1 MSVEIYG
8 PQGYDFQYLNSL
20 LVALQY
26 LDKDEVEVYIEKSN
40 EEDAQ
45 IVFKEQNIKYIIDI
59 QVKNR
64 SDDIDIETFA
74 KWISHFESR
83 SKTICLLDKIQ
94 QDNRFALFISDARS
108 KDDVSLFVD
117 DNAIN
122 IELDRRFSNEYL
134 SSIKEYIKKCCED
147 KSDTS
152 ISRNNYLNKLMDTIT
167 NNNLRK
173 ILKKIKLR
181 EKYTENYSNE
191 AIKLLLNRKFY
202 IPQSNLDN
210 VVIEL
215 LDKIRKGRGTN
226 TSISREL
233 LEVIDKNSGKIIL
246 NRNENYINRD
256 ERELC
261 KEILD
266 SQNILLLTGVS
277 LCGKSYLAK
286 DIAQEYL
293 DNGYNIEQTSEIYGN
308 SGGLSF
314 IRHRSIEDRLLILED
329 PFGQIETKT
338 DAKYILSEIRKIT
351 RESKPNRK
359 IIITSRKDILVDVYS
374 KRSIEE
380 CTIDSYNWIDLTNE
394 EYESIKCLWEQ
405 YYGNSRESLMIYDK
419 IIKRIRDVEKSPSLQ
434 LGHIANIYNSNKNLD
449 NLASLNIT
457 KILDTARVDSEDLA
471 NIIDRRGNISRHIFI
486 TLGLCCNTYRKI
498 NLDDLLFILSN
509 TKECPGIIEDE
520 YITGAKRYSLGK
532 LENDS
537 KCYLKYDVEYK
548 LSDEYKDE
556 LRHLQNYGYIEI
568 DNLRRIAFVHPIYH
582 YAAQLL
588 FKKYYNDIFEQEKI
602 IETIDRCISS
612 ISVNANLSMLTI
624 LEDYYREEEDDTIK
638 KLMLKALNSVFP
650 SVRDKV
656 VMFFDRRMN
665 KLNENEQEKFI
676 DVLISSNNIQDVHI
690 DWYKGIPYFKKSNH
704 FDFSLVGKCKYV
716 LNDKDI
722 ESIIDNINN
731 RVNISSEDMW
741 SLININNSKN
751 LSFEI
756 LEKAMDYDES
766 FIRGKAIELIFNKHA
781 FEFSKDKIE
790 EYLNEYE
797 HHNVIYSLF
806 KGAIDSWLKYN
817 EESRRLIIEYFK
829 NSLDRMSVSI
839 RVKRFL
845 ENFGDEYSYT
855 GINWRNLECNQKEIL
870 WNTWHEIYIEF
881 FNKFPSKYIRMNEAH
896 MVNTTNKS
904 LKFIKS
910 EEKIVELSMAWFSWL
925 HRDLEHNLPDDYGMS
940 VAEYLM
946 EGTSAQSSFRQRIF
960 EQMLLTQNT
969 SFITTNVS
977 VFIKY
982 WDKLSD
988 SEKQVLLNIYKSK
1001 RNDIKWIKA
1010 VSLNAGYIPY
1020 DIQVEILGEVIDD
1033 KNTSDIVDILIYQ
1046 GLLEQCLNIY
1056 CGYPQPLWWN
1066 GLHHNNKSL
1075 WDDIIVE
1082 VLKRDKFDNSYN
1094 IALRELMDL
1103 LYNHDERRI
1112 DNIYEIYEDILLK
1125 DYRKRSLVFD
1135 KLMYVTATQN
1145 QSNKKLWDLLFE
1157 YSSQEEEYFYYDR
1170 IVEDIELI
1178 QYYQYG
1184 NGDLFELFEEEKI
1197 FKEIYP
1203 RLDSDKEIIKITKK
1217 FLSIYSNIISIN
1229 KFDNKELELMKET
1242 FKNILIDKLRKT
1254 PPRLFI
1260 SNDFIQNSVKKLNIK
1275 SSELENLIE
1284 KNRIRLLDIA
1294 SELRKKYND
1303 NYGLDNWN

>member
-20 LVALQY
+20 LIALEY

-45 IVFKEQNIKYIIDI
+45 IVFKEKNIKYIIDI
-59 QVKNR
+59 QVKNK

-83 SKTICLLDKIQ
+83 SETVCLLNKIQ

-134 SSIKEYIKKCCED
+134 NSIKEYIKKCCD
-147 KSDTS
+147 NKSDIS

-167 NNNLRK
+167 NSNLRK

-181 EKYTENYSNE
+181 EKYTEKYSNE
-191 AIKLLLNRKFY
+191 AIKSLLNKKFY

-233 LEVIDKNSGKIIL
+233 LEVINKYSGKIIL
-246 NRNENYINRD
+246 NRDENYISRS

-261 KEILD
+261 KQILD
-266 SQNILLLTGVS
+266 SRNILLLTGVS

-293 DNGYNIEQTSEIYGN
+293 EDGYNIEQTGEIYGD

-314 IRHRSIEDRLLILED
+314 IKSRSLEDRLLILED
-329 PFGQIETKT
+329 PFGQVETKT
-338 DAKYILSEIRKIT
+338 DAGSILSEIRKII
-351 RESKPNRK
+351 RESKTNRK
-359 IIITSRKDILVDVYS
+359 IIITSRKDILLDVYL
-374 KRSIEE
+374 KRNIEE
-380 CTIDSYNWIDLTNE
+380 CTIDSHNWIDLTNKE
-394 EYESIKCLWEQ
+394 HENIKCLWEQ

-419 IIKRIRDVEKSPSLQ
+419 IIKRIRDVEKSHSLQ

-449 NLASLNIT
+449 KLSSLNT
-457 KILDTARVDSEDLA
+457 TNILNTARVDSEDLA
-471 NIIDRRGNISRHIFI
+471 NIIDRRGEISRYIFI
-486 TLGLCCNTYRKI
+486 TLGLCCNTYRQI

-509 TKECPGIIEDE
+509 AKECPGIIEDK
-520 YITGAKRYSLGK
+520 YITGAKHYSLGK
-532 LENDS
+532 VENES
-537 KCYLKYDVEYK
+537 KFYLKYDDEYR
-548 LSDEYKDE
+548 LLDEYKNE
-556 LRHLQNYGYIEI
+556 LRYLQNYGYIEI
-568 DNLRRIAFVHPIYH
+568 DNLKRIAFVHPIYH

-588 FKKYYNDIFEQEKI
+588 FKKYYNDIFEKERI
-602 IETIDRCISS
+602 IEIMDRCISS

-624 LEDYYREEEDDTIK
+624 LENYYREEDDNTIK
-638 KLMLKALNSVFP
+638 KIMLKALNSVFP

-656 VMFFDRRMN
+656 VMFFDRRIN
-665 KLNENEQEKFI
+665 KLNENEQKKFT
-676 DVLISSNNIQDVHI
+676 DVLISSNNIQNIHI
-690 DWYKGIPYFKKSNH
+690 NWYKGIPYFKKTNY
-704 FDFSLVGKCKYV
+704 FDFSLVGESEYR

-722 ESIIDNINN
+722 EPIIDNINDN
-731 RVNISSEDMW
+731 INISSEDMW
-741 SLININNSKN
+741 TLININNSKH
-751 LSFEI
+751 LSFEV
-756 LEKAMDYDES
+756 LEKAMNYDES
-766 FIRGKAIELIFNKHA
+766 FIRAKAIELIFNKYA

-790 EYLNEYE
+790 GYLNEYE

-806 KGAIDSWLKYN
+806 KGAMDSWLKYN
-817 EESRRLIIEYFK
+817 EESRMLIIDYFK
-829 NSLDRMSVSI
+829 KSLDRMSVSI

-855 GINWRNLECNQKEIL
+855 GIDWIDLEYNQKEIL
-870 WNTWHEIYIEF
+870 WNVWHEIFIEF
-881 FNKFPSKYIRMNEAH
+881 FNKFPSKYTRIHQAH

-904 LKFIKS
+904 LKFIKN
-910 EEKIVELSMAWFSWL
+910 EEKIVELSTAWFSWL

-946 EGTSAQSSFRQRIF
+946 KGTSVKSSFRQSIF

-969 SFITTNVS
+969 SFITTNVYI
-977 VFIKY
+977 FIEY

-1001 RNDIKWIKA
+1001 RNDIKWIKS
-1010 VSLNAGYIPY
+1010 VSLNVEDIPK
-1020 DIQVEILGEVIDD
+1020 DIQVEILGQTIDD
-1033 KNTSDIVDILIYQ
+1033 KNTSDIVDILIQ
-1046 GLLEQCLNIY
+1046 QDLLEPCLNIY

-1066 GLHHNNKSL
+1066 GLHHTNKKL

-1103 LYNHDERRI
+1103 LYNHDDRRI
-1112 DNIYEIYEDILLK
+1112 ENIYEIYEEILLK
-1125 DYRKRSLVFD
+1125 DYKKRSLVFE
-1135 KLMYVTATQN
+1135 KLIHVTATQN

-1157 YSSQEEEYFYYDR
+1157 YSSQEEECFYYDR
-1170 IVEDIELI
+1170 ITEDIELI

-1184 NGDLFELFEEEKI
+1184 NGDLFELFDEEKI
-1197 FKEIYP
+1197 FKQIYP
-1203 RLDSDKEIIKITKK
+1203 RLDSDNEIIKFINR
-1217 FLSIYSNIISIN
+1217 FLSTYSSIISIN
-1229 KFDNKELELMKET
+1229 EFANKDLELEKET
-1242 FKNILIDKLRKT
+1242 FKNMLIDKLRKT

-1260 SNDFIQNSVKKLNIK
+1260 SNYIIQNSVKKLNIK

-1284 KNRIRLLDIA
+1284 KNRVRLLDIA
-1294 SELRKKYND
+1294 SECRKKYND
-1303 NYGLDNWN
+1303 NYDLDNWN